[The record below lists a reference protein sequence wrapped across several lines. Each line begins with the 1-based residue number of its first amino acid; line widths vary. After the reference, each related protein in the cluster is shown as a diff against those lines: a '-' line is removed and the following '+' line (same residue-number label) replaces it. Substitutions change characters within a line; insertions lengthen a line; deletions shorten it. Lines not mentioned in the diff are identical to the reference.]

1 MYNWVMF
8 NIDMSLMYNWVICIS
23 TTGHYCSVASNNP
36 INLSLTW
43 NYHKQISYIILKCK
57 KYSIIQNTI
66 LIEVNVVF
74 YYLGSLWS
82 LPVFGGVHVVFDWS
96 GCFQGLLYSTLCLIR
111 VAVFDWSGCI
121 QGLLYSTLC
130 LIRVAVF
137 DWSGFIQGLLYSTLC
152 LILRGA
158 VLLLCNLTV
167 TYFTLIIIQI
177 HVQEPINPA
186 T

>member
-1 MYNWVMF
+1 MKQLVLLLLWYMF

-36 INLSLTW
+36 INVSLTW
-43 NYHKQISYIILKCK
+43 NYLKQISYIILKCK

-96 GCFQGLLYSTLCLIR
+96 GCIQGLLYSTLYLIR
-111 VAVFDWSGCI
+111 GAVFDWSGCI
-121 QGLLYSTLC
+121 QGLLYSTLY
-130 LIRVAVF
+130 LIRGSGVPIIRNIDLSVGPHHTIR
-137 DWSGFIQGLLYSTLC
+137 WSILKPCGRFWFYS
-152 LILRGA
+152 
-158 VLLLCNLTV
+158 V
-167 TYFTLIIIQI
+167 
-177 HVQEPINPA
+177 
-186 T
+186 